1 MYSIKQ
7 FVRINKL
14 SVSILLFLAIIFGIH
29 YFKPAIIYTPEGG
42 FREFGLGYRNKT
54 VTPIWVVSIIVAI
67 LSYLFVLYYLAY
79 F

>member
-1 MYSIKQ
+1 MSSLKQ

-14 SVSILLFLAIIFGIH
+14 SVSITLFLIIIIGIH
-29 YFKPAIIYTPEGG
+29 ITKPSFIYNEDGG

-54 VTPIWVVSIIVAI
+54 VFPIWSISIIAAI

-79 F
+79 L

>member
-1 MYSIKQ
+1 MSSLKQ

-14 SVSILLFLAIIFGIH
+14 SVSITLFLIIIIGIH
-29 YFKPAIIYTPEGG
+29 ITKPSFIYNEDGG

-54 VTPIWVVSIIVAI
+54 VFPIWTISIIAAI

-79 F
+79 L

>member
-1 MYSIKQ
+1 MSSLKQ

-14 SVSILLFLAIIFGIH
+14 SVSITLFLIIIIGIH
-29 YFKPAIIYTPEGG
+29 ITKPSFIYNEDGG

-54 VTPIWVVSIIVAI
+54 VFPIWTISIISAI

-79 F
+79 L

>member
-1 MYSIKQ
+1 MHSLKQ

-14 SVSILLFLAIIFGIH
+14 SVSITLFLILLIGIH
-29 YFKPAIIYTPEGG
+29 IAKPSFIYTPEGG

-54 VTPIWVVSIIVAI
+54 VFPIWIISIIAAI

-79 F
+79 L

>member
-1 MYSIKQ
+1 MSSLKQ

-14 SVSILLFLAIIFGIH
+14 SVSITLFLIIIIGVHIT
-29 YFKPAIIYTPEGG
+29 KPSFIYNEDGG

-54 VTPIWVVSIIVAI
+54 VFPIWTISIFAAI

-79 F
+79 L